1 MPGFPC
7 NPGRVSQFSLFT
19 RIGIFLLLTPMACS
33 SFAEEEAG
41 EEAGEETIP
50 REVFIQAYVE
60 LRMAS
65 LDAEGP
71 EMNLAMR
78 NQILDRLGTE
88 EEDLLQFVEVHG
100 TDVQFMRR
108 LWEEVDSTME
118 ARRRPEALPDDPG
131 R

>member
-1 MPGFPC
+1 
-7 NPGRVSQFSLFT
+7 
-19 RIGIFLLLTPMACS
+19 MACS
-33 SFAEEEAG
+33 SFAE

-71 EMNLAMR
+71 EMNLPVR

-108 LWEEVDSTME
+108 LWEEVDSIME